1 MKKLTIFFTL
11 ILVFAFG
18 TISVYGET
26 TEAQNST
33 YLTQTTPATDTNAE
47 KIYYYDDYQD
57 LIDQIYQDVYD
68 EIYQELYSE
77 IISDVNSQFYEDIYQ
92 EVTEKVN
99 ELLDETE
106 FSVYVDDFQQQLFDV
121 IQIADSSVLGVVSY
135 LNTEAKGVGSGVVYR
150 YDDLTEYYYLITNH
164 HVVKEGNNFSVAFSD
179 SSEYVANL
187 IGYDTEVDIAILRF
201 KAQDKSGITISSLS
215 TSSNLTKGIFVL
227 SSGNP
232 SGLNFFGS
240 VTLGI
245 IGGLERKIDT
255 NEYIDYI
262 QHDSAINPGNSGGP
276 IYNLAGEVI
285 GINVSKLA
293 DTSIEGMGFAIPI
306 DLVKRIIERIENNT
320 LSANT
325 IMPRLGALYYEIP
338 NYYSNGKVSIK
349 NLIING
355 TRRTDAITL
364 DLPSGIDYGLL
375 VYDII
380 AMQTLYN
387 TPIKSGDIIYRI
399 NDVIIEDEQAYFE
412 YIYHNFEAG
421 DSVTIYYY
429 ELDDINLE
437 YNPIP
442 QNYEVTFS

>member
-1 MKKLTIFFTL
+1 MKKLTIFFAL

-26 TEAQNST
+26 TESQSST
-33 YLTQTTPATDTNAE
+33 YLTQTAPVTDTNAE

-68 EIYQELYSE
+68 EIYQELYNE

-92 EVTEKVN
+92 EVTDKVN
-99 ELLDETE
+99 ELLEQTE

-135 LNTEAKGVGSGVVYR
+135 LDDEAKGVGSGVVYR
-150 YDDLTEYYYLITNH
+150 YDELTEYYYLITNH

-179 SSEYVANL
+179 SSEYLANL

-201 KAQDKSGITISSLS
+201 KAQDKTGITISSLS

-320 LSANT
+320 LTANT
-325 IMPRLGALYYEIP
+325 IMPRLGALYYEIQ
-338 NYYSNGKVSIK
+338 NYYNNGTVSVK

-355 TRRTDAITL
+355 TRRTDSLTL
-364 DLPSGIDYGLL
+364 DLPSGIDYGLM

-380 AMQTLYN
+380 VMQTLYN

-399 NDVIIEDEQAYFE
+399 NDVLIEDEQGYFE
-412 YIYHNFEAG
+412 YIYNNFEAG

-429 ELDDINLE
+429 ELDDIDLE
-437 YNPIP
+437 YNPVP

>member
-1 MKKLTIFFTL
+1 MT
-11 ILVFAFG
+11 
-18 TISVYGET
+18 S
-26 TEAQNST
+26 
-33 YLTQTTPATDTNAE
+33 
-47 KIYYYDDYQD
+47 
-57 LIDQIYQDVYD
+57 
-68 EIYQELYSE
+68 
-77 IISDVNSQFYEDIYQ
+77 
-92 EVTEKVN
+92 KVN
-99 ELLDETE
+99 ELLAQTE

-150 YDDLTEYYYLITNH
+150 YDEQTEYYYIITNH

-179 SSEYVANL
+179 SSEYVATL
-187 IGYDTEVDIAILRF
+187 IGYDTEVDIAILKF
-201 KAQDKSGITISSLS
+201 QAQDKTNITISNLS
-215 TSSNLTKGIFVL
+215 TSSNLTKGMFVL

-232 SGLNFFGS
+232 SGLNFYGS

-245 IGGLERKIDT
+245 IGGLERKIDD

-276 IYNLAGEVI
+276 IYNLSGEVI

-306 DLVKRIIERIENNT
+306 DLVKRVIERIENKT
-320 LSANT
+320 LTANT

-338 NYYSNGKVSIK
+338 NYYSNGKVSVK

-355 TRRTDAITL
+355 IRRTDAITL

-375 VYDII
+375 IYDII
-380 AMQTLYN
+380 VMQTLYN

-399 NDVIIEDEQAYFE
+399 NDVLIEDEQAYYE

-437 YNPIP
+437 YNPVP

>member
-1 MKKLTIFFTL
+1 MKKLTIFFALVL
-11 ILVFAFG
+11 IFAFG

-26 TEAQNST
+26 TET
-33 YLTQTTPATDTNAE
+33 PTTTFLTQTSAISETNE
-47 KIYYYDDYQD
+47 DKIYYYNDYQD
-57 LIDQIYQDVYD
+57 LIDQVYQDVYD
-68 EIYQELYSE
+68 DIYEELYNE
-77 IISDVNSQFYEDIYQ
+77 IIDDINSQFYEDIYQ
-92 EVTEKVN
+92 SVTNKVN
-99 ELLDETE
+99 EMLENTE
-106 FSVYVDDFQQQLFDV
+106 FSVYVDEFQQQLFDV
-121 IQIADSSVLGVVSY
+121 IEIADSSVLGVVSY
-135 LNTEAKGVGSGVVYR
+135 LGTEAKGVGSGVVYR
-150 YDDLTEYYYLITNH
+150 YDEQSENYYLITNH

-187 IGYDTEVDIAILRF
+187 IGYDTEVDIAILQF
-201 KAQDKSGITISSLS
+201 KAPDKPNITLSNLS
-215 TSSNLTKGIFVL
+215 TSDDLTKGIFVL

-232 SGLNFFGS
+232 SGLNFYGS

-245 IGGLERKIDT
+245 IGGLERKIDD

-276 IYNLAGEVI
+276 IYNLNGEVI

-306 DLVKRIIERIENNT
+306 DLVKRVIERIENGT
-320 LSANT
+320 LTVNT
-325 IMPRLGALYYEIP
+325 IMPRLGALYYEVQ
-338 NYYSNGKVSIK
+338 NYYNNGQVSVK

-355 TRRTDAITL
+355 ARRTDAITL

-380 AMQTLYN
+380 TLQTLYN
-387 TPIKSGDIIYRI
+387 TPIKSGDLIYRI
-399 NDVIIEDEQAYFE
+399 NDVLIEDEAAYYE
-412 YIYHNFEAG
+412 YIYNNFEAG
-421 DSVTIYYY
+421 DTVTIYYY